1 MIILDTGSIPTPLSE
16 KLIGSPDCWRIVD
29 YFDTTGIRGAK
40 YAFEFINSK
49 EMRIVGKIL
58 RYNELSPIHH
68 FCLVNG
74 LKGVRNTF

>member
-1 MIILDTGSIPTPLSE
+1 MIILDTGIIPK
-16 KLIGSPDCWRIVD
+16 KLADNMIGNPDCWRICD
-29 YFDTTGIRGAK
+29 YFDSTGIRGAK

-58 RYNELSPIHH
+58 RFDVLSPIHD
-68 FCLVNG
+68 FCLLHG